1 MRLTAKL
8 WARRLYHQMKAIPWQ
23 WGEVQELDSPCM
35 PLSWPS
41 DALLFTLLSAVL
53 RSKNWSCL
61 HSFPCGAL
69 TVLVFGRKRKRR
81 RKRKRK
87 RRKVVEK
94 KLQAI
99 PCSEA
104 DALNRITSSKS
115 KKQMKCFPCD
125 EYCSPAHCTNWW
137 LILIDDYL
145 MFRLP
150 MNSTSIPN
158 LLWIFTSS
166 ASKALHR
173 ISRPG
178 PEAVE
183 EKPEGHAQ
191 VAVELLGP
199 VPEIVLWYLLT
210 MVFDAVLCLGKLQKE
225 LENMFPK
232 YPKVTKM
239 LQTCYKET
247 SCRKN

>member
-1 MRLTAKL
+1 
-8 WARRLYHQMKAIPWQ
+8 MKAIPWQ
-23 WGEVQELDSPCM
+23 RGEVQELDSPCM

-41 DALLFTLLSAVL
+41 DALFFTLLSAVL

-87 RRKVVEK
+87 RRKLVEK

-150 MNSTSIPN
+150 MNPHLFQICYEFSQALLQKLFIAYRVQVLRLSKRNRRDMPRLQWSCWGQCRRLCCGTCWPWSLMQSCALANSRKSLKTCSQSIP
-158 LLWIFTSS
+158 
-166 ASKALHR
+166 
-173 ISRPG
+173 
-178 PEAVE
+178 
-183 EKPEGHAQ
+183 
-191 VAVELLGP
+191 
-199 VPEIVLWYLLT
+199 
-210 MVFDAVLCLGKLQKE
+210 KLQ
-225 LENMFPK
+225 N
-232 YPKVTKM
+232 VTNM
-239 LQTCYKET
+239 LQ
-247 SCRKN
+247 RDVL